1 MTRDRSPRVWL
12 VLFSWCVLGCGA
24 QDGTRDHSAFE
35 VGMDRSAVLVNF
47 GPPDQQQT
55 LFKQSNAIWGPIED
69 FWSEV
74 PSGAKVEIWS
84 YASRTRLVEG
94 SAETT
99 PGSTELY
106 FVNDSMTVQ
115 GVGFAPEGVVY

>member
-1 MTRDRSPRVWL
+1 
-12 VLFSWCVLGCGA
+12 
-24 QDGTRDHSAFE
+24 
-35 VGMDRSAVLVNF
+35 MDRAAVLAKF
-47 GPPDQQQT
+47 GHPDREQT
-55 LFKQSNAIWGPIED
+55 LFKQSNPIWGPIED

-74 PSGAKVEIWS
+74 PNGAKVEIWS
-84 YASRTRLVEG
+84 YPSQTRLVEG

-106 FVNDSMTVQ
+106 FVNDSQTVQ

>member
-1 MTRDRSPRVWL
+1 
-12 VLFSWCVLGCGA
+12 
-24 QDGTRDHSAFE
+24 
-35 VGMDRSAVLVNF
+35 MDRSAVLAKF
-47 GPPDQQQT
+47 GPPDQEQT
-55 LFKQSNAIWGPIED
+55 LFKQSNPIWGPIED
-69 FWSEV
+69 FWPEV
-74 PSGAKVEIWS
+74 PNGAKVEIWS
-84 YASRTRLVEG
+84 YESRTRLVEG